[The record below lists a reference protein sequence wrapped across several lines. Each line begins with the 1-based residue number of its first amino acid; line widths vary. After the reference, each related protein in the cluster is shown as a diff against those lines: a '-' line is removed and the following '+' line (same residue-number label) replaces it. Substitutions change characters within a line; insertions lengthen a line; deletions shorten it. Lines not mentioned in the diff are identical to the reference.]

1 MFIRSAAE
9 WNGGCQSGYGTAS
22 GGGEPYGTAGATPER
37 VHAGPGVART
47 GEAVVAYATLPGI
60 GRYEM
65 DHVWPCRTRVR

>member
-22 GGGEPYGTAGATPER
+22 GGEPYGTAGATPNGSTR
-37 VHAGPGVART
+37 VPALPGP